1 MPSKCKTPAKW
12 SKTKDESKKNRK
24 IQTLELEKQKSETYA
39 KNANT
44 IPKKSV
50 EEEVQKNETKG
61 TKEQQSK
68 YKTIKEGHSLSKE
81 KKKDLHTYAGAKNTK
96 TWNLRRRSKIK
107 KALLGINIKYSYYV

>member
-1 MPSKCKTPAKW
+1 MPFKCKTPAKW

-24 IQTLELEKQKSETYA
+24 IQTLELEKQKSETYTQ
-39 KNANT
+39 NENT

-68 YKTIKEGHSLSKE
+68 YKTTKEGHRLSKE
-81 KKKDLHTYAGAKNTK
+81 KKKNME
-96 TWNLRRRSKIK
+96 S
-107 KALLGINIKYSYYV
+107 